1 MSILKPFE
9 IAACALTGMALVL
22 AAPLSAQGRQPSP
35 KAEDVALTP
44 LTDLNITSKDV
55 PEILLRAVTDVYAV
69 DGMTTCNS
77 LTAEILRLDEALGD
91 DYDAYAEGKGGI
103 DVGRAAQG
111 LVGSII
117 PFRGLVREVTGA
129 ASKDRDMQAAYTA
142 GMVRRGFLK
151 GMGLQRGCAV
161 PARPADRPAPSAD
174 DQEEKAGEE

>member
-1 MSILKPFE
+1 MSILKRFE
-9 IAACALTGMALVL
+9 FTACALTGIALIA
-22 AAPLSAQGRQPSP
+22 AAPLAAQGRQPSP

-55 PEILLRAVTDVYAV
+55 PEVLLRAVADVYAM
-69 DGMTTCNS
+69 DGMATCNS
-77 LTAEILRLDEALGD
+77 MTAEILRLDEVLGD
-91 DYDAYAEGKGGI
+91 DYDGYAEGKGGI

-111 LVGSII
+111 LVGAII

-129 ASKDRDMQAAYTA
+129 ASKDRAMQAAFTA

-151 GMGLQRGCAV
+151 GIGQQRGCAV
-161 PARPADRPAPSAD
+161 PARPADRPEPGPE

>member
-1 MSILKPFE
+1 MSILKQFNLS
-9 IAACALTGMALVL
+9 ASLLAGLTL
-22 AAPLSAQGRQPSP
+22 AVSAPLAAQGRQPSP
-35 KAEDVALTP
+35 KVEDVALTP

-55 PEILLRAVTDVYAV
+55 DEILLRAVADPYAS

-77 LTAEILRLDEALGD
+77 LTAEILRLDEVLGE

-129 ASKDRDMQAAYTA
+129 AGKDREMQAAFTA

-151 GMGLQRGCAV
+151 GIGQQRGCAV
-161 PARPADRPAPSAD
+161 PARPAERPEPEPD
-174 DQEEKAGEE
+174 DQEEKAGKE